1 LWNKT
6 GGSRIVKSPAARLE
20 VLTGGKPWSSATKPA
35 DPLAANFVVRP
46 ATPEDGAY
54 HPFLVKFLLISA
66 LSLLIGT
73 LHGMLQVMPPIRAW
87 LDSIGSPYGGP
98 GHMIDPLAH
107 AHMNLVGGVVMLIM
121 GVTYYLLP
129 ILSGRPL
136 YSLRLIQH
144 SFWLMTI
151 GVYVFYTI
159 QMVFGIWEGN
169 LMLSDPG
176 AMAAVHHWYGR
187 LAAIAGT
194 MMAAGFLAYFINI
207 ALTMLSRPLPV
218 AQISE

>member
-1 LWNKT
+1 LL
-6 GGSRIVKSPAARLE
+6 IMPSPAARLGAP
-20 VLTGGKPWSSATKPA
+20 TGAESWVSPAKPA
-35 DPLAANFVVRP
+35 DPVVAKFVRRH
-46 ATPEDGAY
+46 ATPGDGAY

-66 LSLLIGT
+66 CSLLIGT
-73 LHGMLQVMPPIRAW
+73 MHGMLQVMPPVRAW

-151 GVYVFYTI
+151 GVYAFYTI

-169 LMLSDPG
+169 LMLSDPAG
-176 AMAAVHHWYGR
+176 LAAVHHWYGR
-187 LAAIAGT
+187 LVAIAGT
-194 MMAAGFLAYFINI
+194 LMAGGFLCYFTNLT
-207 ALTMLSRPLPV
+207 LTMLSRPLPV
-218 AQISE
+218 ARVSE